1 MRFGASDR
9 VLISR
14 ALPGPPLL
22 ILHCTL
28 LINTVRQ
35 WKFALPGAYPP
46 GKGPKMGR
54 NAGSDR
60 SETTSLLG
68 A

>member
-1 MRFGASDR
+1 MVFGASDR

-28 LINTVRQ
+28 LINTLRQ
-35 WKFALPGAYPP
+35 WKFALPGAYLP
-46 GKGPKMGR
+46 GKGPKVGR
-54 NAGSDR
+54 NAGSLR

>member
-1 MRFGASDR
+1 MA
-9 VLISR
+9 LAAR
-14 ALPGPPLL
+14 AQRLDFAGTSPPEALV
-22 ILHCTL
+22 LHCTL

-35 WKFALPGAYPP
+35 WKFALPGAYTP

-54 NAGSDR
+54 NAGSHR
-60 SETTSLLG
+60 PETTSLLG

>member
-1 MRFGASDR
+1 MGFGASGR

-14 ALPGPPLL
+14 ALPRPPLL

-35 WKFALPGAYPP
+35 WKFALPGAYMP
-46 GKGPKMGR
+46 GKGPKVGR

-60 SETTSLLG
+60 SV
-68 A
+68 

>member
-1 MRFGASDR
+1 MDFGPCGS
-9 VLISR
+9 VLISWTLPSR
-14 ALPGPPLL
+14 ARL

-28 LINTVRQ
+28 LINTVQ
-35 WKFALPGAYPP
+35 KWKFALPGAYLP

-54 NAGSDR
+54 NAGSYR